1 MKISNYILSHILYK
15 TLFLIFFFLIFA
27 YKISAS
33 ENTYEFEINGNKNT
47 DKEVILSIIDKIP
60 DDLSEEYSNYLLN
73 ELNKSGLF
81 KDINIK
87 IENNKYYINVIEYP
101 IINKI
106 YFEGNDRFKDE
117 ELVQIAEELNFDVYN
132 DYNTKNFI
140 NELKNLYSSFGYN
153 NILINLS
160 SEITSQ
166 NLATIFIDITEN
178 KITKIKSI
186 KFRGNNIIANSDLSE
201 IIKSKIKKLTNI
213 FANNNF
219 KPSQV
224 ETDKQRLKSFYKDKG
239 YADIEIDYEI
249 EFFENNFVVIYFNI
263 NEGMYYQLENVQFSN
278 NTSNQN
284 IDELLND
291 FFINN
296 KYENKTYNANIAE
309 IIEKEISNLIKFSGI
324 RFFEIN
330 NLVKLKQ
337 GKADL
342 LFEIRE
348 TKPVY
353 VNNIN
358 INGNT
363 RTLDYVVRRELEII
377 EGDAYLTTEI
387 NKITK
392 KVKSLGFFEEVYVE
406 TKSINQHLVDIDIN
420 LKENQTGSFTAGA
433 SFGTLDGVTLIT
445 GLNESNIGGTGR
457 SVEVMINNSDE
468 NNEYTFNTTNNFF
481 LNRDMDLS
489 FGLSY
494 KERDYSKSS
503 SYELDRYNFSTGLS
517 YKFQD
522 NLYHFAKLSYELDDI
537 YVTDSSTASS
547 TIIDVQGRTAQ
558 FILENGITYSTLNS
572 YFLPRNG
579 NFLKFSNTIETP
591 SSSKNGYIKNSITF
605 RKYLEL
611 NKDIASFQAMI
622 GNVFSLNNTDILPND
637 KYSLGGKWL
646 RGFDNFGAG
655 PRNSRTSYVGGNNI
669 LTTKIDYS
677 KLLLKNDDNPIYF
690 NFFNDI
696 GIVWDNK
703 TVPTHANES
712 IRSSAGLGI
721 KFYSVIGP
729 IAFTW
734 GFPIEHESY
743 DIKRMFTF
751 SIGNIN

>member
-60 DDLSEEYSNYLLN
+60 DNLSEEYSNYLLN
-73 ELNKSGLF
+73 ELDKSGLF

-153 NILINLS
+153 NIFINLS

-186 KFRGNNIIANSDLSE
+186 KFRGNNFIANSDLSE

-224 ETDKQRLKSFYKDKG
+224 EIDKQRLKSFYKDKG

-249 EFFENNFVVIYFNI
+249 EFFENNSVVIYFNI

-278 NTSNQN
+278 NTSNRN

-296 KYENKTYNANIAE
+296 KYKNKTYNANIAE

-377 EGDAYLTTEI
+377 EGDAYLTSEI

-392 KVKSLGFFEEVYVE
+392 KIKSLGFFFIDSKIDNIANLCSCKKSKRNMIVSKIISLLFEF
-406 TKSINQHLVDIDIN
+406 SIN
-420 LKENQTGSFTAGA
+420 
-433 SFGTLDGVTLIT
+433 
-445 GLNESNIGGTGR
+445 
-457 SVEVMINNSDE
+457 
-468 NNEYTFNTTNNFF
+468 
-481 LNRDMDLS
+481 
-489 FGLSY
+489 
-494 KERDYSKSS
+494 
-503 SYELDRYNFSTGLS
+503 
-517 YKFQD
+517 
-522 NLYHFAKLSYELDDI
+522 
-537 YVTDSSTASS
+537 
-547 TIIDVQGRTAQ
+547 
-558 FILENGITYSTLNS
+558 
-572 YFLPRNG
+572 
-579 NFLKFSNTIETP
+579 
-591 SSSKNGYIKNSITF
+591 
-605 RKYLEL
+605 
-611 NKDIASFQAMI
+611 
-622 GNVFSLNNTDILPND
+622 
-637 KYSLGGKWL
+637 
-646 RGFDNFGAG
+646 
-655 PRNSRTSYVGGNNI
+655 
-669 LTTKIDYS
+669 
-677 KLLLKNDDNPIYF
+677 
-690 NFFNDI
+690 
-696 GIVWDNK
+696 
-703 TVPTHANES
+703 
-712 IRSSAGLGI
+712 
-721 KFYSVIGP
+721 
-729 IAFTW
+729 
-734 GFPIEHESY
+734 
-743 DIKRMFTF
+743 
-751 SIGNIN
+751 

>member
-1 MKISNYILSHILYK
+1 MKISNCILSHILYK

-27 YKISAS
+27 YQISAS

-201 IIKSKIKKLTNI
+201 IIKSKTKKLTNI

-249 EFFENNFVVIYFNI
+249 EFFENNSVVIYFNI
-263 NEGMYYQLENVQFSN
+263 NEGMYYQLENVTFSN

-377 EGDAYLTTEI
+377 EGDAYLTSEV

-392 KVKSLGFFEEVYVE
+392 KIKSLGFFKEVYVE
-406 TKSINQHLVDIDIN
+406 TKSINQNLVDIDIN

-433 SFGTLDGVTLIT
+433 SFGTLDGVTIIT

-457 SVEVMINNSDE
+457 AVEFMINNSDA
-468 NNEYTFNTTNNFF
+468 NNEYIFNTTNKFF

-522 NLYHFAKLSYELDDI
+522 NLYHFSKVSYELDDI
-537 YVTDSSTASS
+537 YVTDTSTASS

-558 FILENGITYSTLNS
+558 FILENGITYTTLNS
-572 YFLPRNG
+572 FFFPRNG
-579 NFLKFSNTIETP
+579 NFLKLSNTIETP
-591 SSSKNGYIKNSITF
+591 SSSKNGYIKNTITF
-605 RKYLEL
+605 RKYVEL

-677 KLLLKNDDNPIYF
+677 KLLLKNDDNPIYL

-703 TVPTHANES
+703 TVPTNANES
-712 IRSSAGLGI
+712 IRSSAGFGI

-734 GFPIEHESY
+734 GFPIEDESY

>member
-27 YKISAS
+27 YQISAS

-201 IIKSKIKKLTNI
+201 IIKSKTKKLTNI

-239 YADIEIDYEI
+239 YADIVIDYEI
-249 EFFENNFVVIYFNI
+249 EFFENNSVVIYFNI
-263 NEGMYYQLENVQFSN
+263 NEGMYYQLADVQFSN

-324 RFFEIN
+324 RFFEID

-377 EGDAYLTTEI
+377 EGDSYSTSET

-392 KVKSLGFFEEVYVE
+392 KIKSLGFFEEVYVE
-406 TKSINQHLVDIDIN
+406 TKSINQNLVDIDIN
-420 LKENQTGSFTAGA
+420 VKENQTGTFTAGA
-433 SFGTLDGVTLIT
+433 SFGTLDGVTVIT

-457 SVEVMINNSDE
+457 AVEFMINNSDK
-468 NNEYTFNTTNNFF
+468 NNEYTFNTTNKFF

-522 NLYHFAKLSYELDDI
+522 NLYHFSKVSYELDDI

-572 YFLPRNG
+572 FFFPQNG

-591 SSSKNGYIKNSITF
+591 SSSKNGYIKNTITF

-622 GNVFSLNNTDILPND
+622 GNVFTLNNSDILPND

-655 PRNSRTSYVGGNNI
+655 PRNSRTSYIGGNNI

-712 IRSSAGLGI
+712 IRSSAGIGI

-734 GFPIEHESY
+734 GFPIEDESY